1 MDIKIIEK
9 LNPICEILGL
19 LYMSNDYGNFEKMAI
34 EQLSN
39 EGINGEIFIK
49 KNLRVIEKYVKA
61 FDKYKVINDNEILF
75 LGDNEL
81 EIFLILASVLINN
94 NNIIE
99 NISGMTNEELK
110 KLIIDVYNNQ
120 AEGNESVESIGDLR
134 GIIDFLKEADIS
146 ESSKWKMIAV
156 LDAPKNYYIRLIGV
170 INDNMK
176 AYEEAYKAI
185 GNHINKLLSDLIKY
199 INSGKCEIL
208 NNIIEIPDQENVII
222 PTLAFGATFINI
234 NNTYF
239 VGLLV
244 ELVYKEKLKVMG
256 NKGELVLKLKALS
269 DKSKLEIITLLKS
282 GHKYNL
288 EIAEALG
295 LSPATVSYHMG
306 SLLEYG
312 MVTIEKKQGK
322 VYYFLNEPG
331 LKNFMNELS
340 NVLF

>member
-1 MDIKIIEK
+1 MKIIEK

-49 KNLRVIEKYVKA
+49 KHLKVIEKYVKA
-61 FDKYKVINDNEILF
+61 FDKYKVINDNDILF

-81 EIFLILASVLINN
+81 EIFLLLASVLINN
-94 NNIIE
+94 SNIVE
-99 NISGMTNEELK
+99 NINEMTNEKLK
-110 KLIIDVYNNQ
+110 ELIIDLYNDQ
-120 AEGNESVESIGDLR
+120 AEGNESVESIGNLR
-134 GIIDFLKEADIS
+134 GIIDFLKKADIS
-146 ESSKWKMIAV
+146 ENSKWKMIAV
-156 LDAPKNYYIRLIGV
+156 LDAPKDYYIKLIRV

-176 AYEEAYKAI
+176 AYEEAYKAVD
-185 GNHINKLLSDLIKY
+185 NHINKLLADFVKY
-199 INSGKCEIL
+199 VNSGKCEIL
-208 NNIIEIPDQENVII
+208 NNMIKISNQVNVIL
-222 PTLAFGATFINI
+222 PTLAFGAMLINI

-244 ELVYKEKLKVMG
+244 ELIFKEEIKAMG
-256 NKGELVLKLKALS
+256 NNGELVLKLKALS
-269 DKSKLEIITLLKS
+269 DKSKLEIITLLKA

-295 LSPATVSYHMG
+295 LSAATVSYHMN

-322 VYYFLNEPG
+322 VYYYLNEPG
-331 LKNFMNELS
+331 LKKFMNELS

>member
-19 LYMSNDYGNFEKMAI
+19 LYMSNDYGNFEKIAI
-34 EQLSN
+34 EQLSKQ
-39 EGINGEIFIK
+39 GINGEIFIK
-49 KNLRVIEKYVKA
+49 KNLRVIEKYVKE
-61 FDKYKVINDNEILF
+61 FNKYKVIKDNDILF
-75 LGDNEL
+75 LDDNEL
-81 EIFLILASVLINN
+81 EIYLLFASVLINN
-94 NNIIE
+94 NNIFE
-99 NISGMTNEELK
+99 NINEITDEELK
-110 KLIIDVYNNQ
+110 KLIIDVYNDQ
-120 AEGNESVESIGDLR
+120 AEGNESVDSIGDLR
-134 GIIDFLKEADIS
+134 GIIDFLKKADIS
-146 ESSKWKMIAV
+146 ENSKWKMITV
-156 LDAPKNYYIRLIGV
+156 FDAPKDYYIKLIRV

-176 AYEEAYKAI
+176 AYEEACKVVD
-185 GNHINKLLSDLIKY
+185 NHISKLLVDFVKY

-208 NNIIEIPDQENVII
+208 NNMINTSNQENII
-222 PTLAFGATFINI
+222 LPTLAFGAMLINI

-239 VGLLV
+239 VGLLI
-244 ELVYKEKLKVMG
+244 ELIFKEEIKAMG
-256 NKGELVLKLKALS
+256 NNGELVLKLKALS
-269 DKSKLEIITLLKS
+269 DKSKLEIITLLKG

-295 LSPATVSYHMG
+295 LSPATVSYHMN

-340 NVLF
+340 ELLF